1 MNVYLGMQANGTAAL
16 NKAIVYSNFGI
27 SGSGTPFSD
36 NFLTDTVLATNIW
49 LTSQAAGAAG
59 VLVVPASSKYW
70 LSWTLPDGGF
80 SSEAAPTLSNPLAWT
95 TLTGPKIAMNGI
107 RSQLIAAS
115 DLPVGNAA
123 FLRLIKR
130 TYTQLQV
137 LLPGET
143 AAPNTST
150 GKTGTPILETNSMAF
165 DVIVNAVDAT
175 FNVCNNSDQVQITD
189 PSDANFLCLNGTD
202 TTQTKLNLA
211 NGTAT
216 FSVEF
221 TGNGSSQMIVTDQAD
236 TSKIGTSSM
245 VTY

>member
-1 MNVYLGMQANGTAAL
+1 MARVNANEAVAAVVSSITIKNGSTVLVTDNFSGSTLDTNKWSNLDGINTIYNGDLAYYLSWNTPNDQGFAALQTASSLNGSWKDMSTAANWLFINGSHTVPITKSGMQAQLGET
-16 NKAIVYSNFGI
+16 
-27 SGSGTPFSD
+27 
-36 NFLTDTVLATNIW
+36 
-49 LTSQAAGAAG
+49 G
-59 VLVVPASSKYW
+59 V
-70 LSWTLPDGGF
+70 
-80 SSEAAPTLSNPLAWT
+80 
-95 TLTGPKIAMNGI
+95 
-107 RSQLIAAS
+107 
-115 DLPVGNAA
+115 A
-123 FLRLIKR
+123 FFRLIKR

-137 LLPGET
+137 LVPGET
-143 AAPNTST
+143 AAPNTPT
-150 GKTGTPILETNSMAF
+150 GKTGTPILETNGMAF

-202 TTQTKLNLA
+202 ITGTMLFMA